1 MRDFTCVL
9 FITVGLRWIIFKS
22 FHSQASHL
30 PIVYWR
36 HYSYKW
42 TFVLKECRVC
52 RRVGGWEGGSNS
64 AVCRGLLFILIKTI
78 NPMSSED
85 EIYPRIKTR
94 GCRKYPDPFRLHF
107 RFITLTLRCCA
118 ITRPALLRFA
128 WVVVTLW
135 NLSHTECHDLRAK
148 DTFQHKT
155 NCLSSVL
162 QDDSIIISCLCF
174 ATRRKWLEN
183 V

>member
-1 MRDFTCVL
+1 MSEL

-78 NPMSSED
+78 NQMSSED
-85 EIYPRIKTR
+85 EISPQIKTC
-94 GCRKYPDPFRLHF
+94 GCRRHPDAFQLHF
-107 RFITLTLRCCA
+107 RFITLTLKCY
-118 ITRPALLRFA
+118 TMTPPELLPFA

-135 NLSHTECHDLRAK
+135 NLK
-148 DTFQHKT
+148 DTFQHYK
-155 NCLSSVL
+155 CLSWRWFHNNFIL
-162 QDDSIIISCLCF
+162 ISCQQ
-174 ATRRKWLEN
+174 T
-183 V
+183 